1 MKKRE
6 ETIEGDA
13 IFKAAGDGNVP
24 KAEEVAHKTFH
35 AGPHP
40 ESFEGGKNRG
50 AFLGSGARPCKE
62 VSPDDDENALP
73 TWSSLQSH
81 SFVTWCSSL
90 MRKALGSGTK
100 FGAFLHATSQV
111 VRAGR
116 PVSAKAI
123 FPLPVPVPGVFGVQG
138 GRLSSQKRRK
148 RHFEQAFHIVV
159 MALNYLHADFQFVDL
174 KLLARPPNAAQ
185 VEALQN
191 LRRILLAFGH
201 SAGEISVPASGR
213 RCTSLVSLL
222 ADLSEFLTQEGVV
235 DSAYHRGFPGVEK
248 EGILPKK
255 KSSLDKEEKGQT
267 SSVVREG
274 AVVPQDVEK
283 APELIPYRD
292 LEPSRLKLSGTAQ
305 WCPAPYLDDQLWM
318 AFQEPMSL
326 RWTSDFIQA
335 DLPDLDREDP
345 DKILQLAKVWD
356 INGLLHLAPPVL
368 EESMVPSCLRVFN
381 CLKSSLVD
389 RQIGDRRGLPPWTVQ
404 VFAKW
409 VSPWSFGGRPEGGVR
424 CHLHFRPKRLLPPDI
439 SQPPKGLFQ
448 QAVASSSI
456 GVFERHEGSWG
467 LCGPE
472 LC

>member
-1 MKKRE
+1 
-6 ETIEGDA
+6 
-13 IFKAAGDGNVP
+13 
-24 KAEEVAHKTFH
+24 
-35 AGPHP
+35 
-40 ESFEGGKNRG
+40 
-50 AFLGSGARPCKE
+50 
-62 VSPDDDENALP
+62 
-73 TWSSLQSH
+73 
-81 SFVTWCSSL
+81 

-292 LEPSRLKLSGTAQ
+292 LEPSRLVPCSLPRWSALDGFPGT
-305 WCPAPYLDDQLWM
+305 YVSSM
-318 AFQEPMSL
+318 
-326 RWTSDFIQA
+326 DF
-335 DLPDLDREDP
+335 
-345 DKILQLAKVWD
+345 
-356 INGLLHLAPPVL
+356 GFH
-368 EESMVPSCLRVFN
+368 
-381 CLKSSLVD
+381 SS
-389 RQIGDRRGLPPWTVQ
+389 W
-404 VFAKW
+404 
-409 VSPWSFGGRPEGGVR
+409 SPWSWPRRPWQDTPIGKGLGHQWFASSGPTCFRREHGAIMPEG
-424 CHLHFRPKRLLPPDI
+424 FQLPE
-439 SQPPKGLFQ
+439 
-448 QAVASSSI
+448 V
-456 GVFERHEGSWG
+456 
-467 LCGPE
+467 
-472 LC
+472 